1 MKTITIR
8 GIDSQLDGLLKDS
21 AKEKNMSVNQFLV
34 HALRKL
40 VGLEK
45 DNIHT
50 KEYHDLDFL
59 FGGWSEAEFIDFQ
72 KSQADFNKIDEDLWK

>member
-8 GIDSQLDGLLKDS
+8 GVDSQLDSLLKKT
-21 AKEKNMSVNQFLV
+21 AKKEFLSVNQFLLNS
-34 HALRKL
+34 LRKMM
-40 VGLEK
+40 GLEK

-59 FGGWSEAEFIDFQ
+59 FGTWSEEEFIEFQ
-72 KSQADFNKIDEDLWK
+72 KSQTDFNKIDEDLWK